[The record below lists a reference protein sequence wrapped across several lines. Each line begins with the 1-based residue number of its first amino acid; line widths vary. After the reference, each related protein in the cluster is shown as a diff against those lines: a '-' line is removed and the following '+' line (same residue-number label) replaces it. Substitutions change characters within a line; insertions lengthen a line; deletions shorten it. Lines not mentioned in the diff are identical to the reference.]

1 MIELVN
7 NMRQPVSLA
16 DGVILA
22 AADTKGSAR
31 KVESLSESDRQRLV
45 DTGRVTILREVIEQ
59 STQASAGEPGAPVG
73 ADAAQIATMGR
84 NKEKK

>member
-22 AADTKGSAR
+22 AADTEGCAR
-31 KVESLSESDRQRLV
+31 EVESLSESDRQRLV

-59 STQASAGEPGAPVG
+59 STQTSAGEPSG
-73 ADAAQIATMGR
+73 ADAAQAAMGNR
-84 NKEKK
+84 NKERK